1 MSENKNESDVLHLEN
16 RMLKR
21 RNNILI
27 YKIGFKFKKFK
38 LTIGKIPKN
47 KIAEIVEKIDVA
59 ELFSL

>member
-1 MSENKNESDVLHLEN
+1 MSENKNESAFFHPEN

-27 YKIGFKFKKFK
+27 YKIGFKLKKIK